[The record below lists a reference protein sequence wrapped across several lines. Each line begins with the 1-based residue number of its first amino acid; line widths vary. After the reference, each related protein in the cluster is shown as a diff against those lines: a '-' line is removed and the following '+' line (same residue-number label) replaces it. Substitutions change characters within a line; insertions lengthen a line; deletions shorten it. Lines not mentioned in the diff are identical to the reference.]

1 MASLLKL
8 LYIAARAA
16 RDLYWAIRRP
26 HLYGVRAV
34 VVDPSGAVLLVRH
47 RAGPHAWVLPG
58 GGVETGESPSL
69 AATREISEEAGVHIA
84 ATALVP
90 HGVFT
95 GAHAVH
101 PCQVTVLVAR
111 LATPLAP
118 QPHAHSIEVVNAR
131 FVHPRDF
138 ASLDD
143 TIEPGCAR
151 RIAEVIDQ
159 RPITPTW

>member
-34 VVDPSGAVLLVRH
+34 VIDPSGAVLLVRH

-69 AATREISEEAGVHIA
+69 AATREISEEAGVTIA
-84 ATALVP
+84 ASALVP
-90 HGVFT
+90 HGVFS

-101 PCQVTVLVAR
+101 PCQVSVLVAR
-111 LATPLAP
+111 LADPITP
-118 QPHAHSIEVVNAR
+118 QPHASSIEVATAR
-131 FVHPRDF
+131 FVHPHDF

-159 RPITPTW
+159 RPIAHTW

>member
-1 MASLLKL
+1 MTSILTL

-34 VVDPSGAVLLVRH
+34 VIDPNGAVLLVRH

-58 GGVETGESPSL
+58 GGVEAGESAIH
-69 AATREISEEAGVHIA
+69 AAAREIHEEAGVQIDASTMH
-84 ATALVP
+84 L
-90 HGVFT
+90 HGVCG

-101 PCQVTVLVAR
+101 PCDVSVVFTQLEA
-111 LATPLAP
+111 PLL
-118 QPHAHSIEVVNAR
+118 PHPSAWSIEVAAAR

-143 TIEPGCAR
+143 TVEPGCLR
-151 RIAEVIDQ
+151 RITEITHHQ
-159 RPITPTW
+159 PIAHTW